1 MYKNASA
8 HANSGNKIKKKKTNI
23 KTFQKYLNFE
33 FDLTGEFCQAEI
45 QRRHE
50 IIDCL

>member
-1 MYKNASA
+1 MFKNASA
-8 HANSGNKIKKKKTNI
+8 HANSGNKIKKKTNI
-23 KTFQKYLNFE
+23 KTFQKKLNFE